1 MVYEAFLN
9 QVKEQTAK
17 LLGDDYCL
25 SLQKI
30 PKNNGTVMD
39 GLCIS
44 RGKTDIAPAI
54 YLNSCYEQYK
64 NGRPISA
71 ISAEIVAQYR
81 ATPVP
86 AQFDCRELLNFKR
99 AAPRLACRLIHRQ
112 SNLTLLKRTPHIPWN
127 DLALVFYLYM
137 EEHESG
143 IMTASVHKLMFDL
156 WDVPIKELAKLALEN
171 TRNFFPP
178 VISSIDYVL
187 EELGEAF
194 PGLLPPTHSSFR
206 SPSPF
211 YVLSNSRGINGAV
224 CMLYPDVLKN
234 FAEGTESDLLILP
247 SSIHEVLL
255 LPNPGAYSYKSLSD
269 IVSYINHSEVPM
281 AERLSNQIYLFSR
294 KDEKIHVVSHNFQPV
309 TTFPESDFLSEIQ

>member
-44 RGKTDIAPAI
+44 RGKSNIAPAI

-64 NGRPISA
+64 NGRPISD
-71 ISAEIVAQYR
+71 ISTEIVAQYR
-81 ATPVP
+81 AAPVP
-86 AQFDCRELLNFKR
+86 ALDCRELLDFKR

-137 EEHESG
+137 GEHKSG

-156 WDVPIKELAKLALEN
+156 WDVPLKELAKLALDN
-171 TRNFFPP
+171 TRRFFPP
-178 VISSIDYVL
+178 VISSIDCVL

-194 PGLLPPTHSSFR
+194 PELIPPNITFSQDT
-206 SPSPF
+206 SPF

-224 CMLYPDVLKN
+224 CMFYPDVLKN

-255 LPNPGAYSYKSLSD
+255 LPGPTAYSYEALSA
-269 IVSYINHSEVPM
+269 IVSHINHSEVPVE
-281 AERLSNQIYLFSR
+281 ERLSGQIYLFSR
-294 KDEKIHVVSHNFQPV
+294 KEEKIYMVSHNFQPV
-309 TTFPESDFLSEIQ
+309 T